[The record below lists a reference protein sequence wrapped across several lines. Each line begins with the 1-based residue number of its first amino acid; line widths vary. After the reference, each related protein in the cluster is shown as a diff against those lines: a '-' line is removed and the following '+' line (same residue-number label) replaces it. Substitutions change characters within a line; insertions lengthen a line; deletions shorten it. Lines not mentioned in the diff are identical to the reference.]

1 MMQRQA
7 KVQVKVWG
15 DYACF
20 TRPEFKV
27 ERISYPIMTPSAAR
41 GILEAIFWKP
51 EFRYEIR
58 KIGILSLGG
67 QQAIL
72 RNEVTSKQNES
83 PIVIES
89 VRAQRTSLILKSVAY
104 WIIAEIVLTNRAVDP
119 AAKYRDQ
126 FNRRVERGQCHHT
139 PYLGTREFAAYFSS
153 IDVDDVVQPIN
164 MDIGTML
171 FDFAFI
177 EDDSRK
183 EMEFIRHDETGTRTA
198 AGFAKPLFF
207 EAKVENGWLRVPKET
222 YEQLY
227 ALEGQDALRVD

>member
-1 MMQRQA
+1 MQRQA

-15 DYACF
+15 EYACF

-27 ERISYPIMTPSAAR
+27 ERISYPVMTPSAAR

-58 KIGILSLGG
+58 QIGILSLGG

-72 RNEVTSKQNES
+72 RNELTSKQNKN

-89 VRAQRTSLILKSVAY
+89 ARAQRTSLILKNVAY
-104 WIIAEIVLTNRAVDP
+104 WIVADIILTNRAIDP

-126 FNRRVERGQCHHT
+126 FNRRVERGQYHHM

-153 IDVDDVVQPIN
+153 IDEDDVVQPVD

-171 FDFAFI
+171 LDFAFI
-177 EDDSRK
+177 EDGSRK
-183 EMEFIRHDETGTRTA
+183 EMEFLRHDETGTRTV
-198 AGFAKPLFF
+198 AGFAKPIFF
-207 EAKVENGWLRVPKET
+207 EAKVENGWMHIPKER
-222 YEQLY
+222 YQQLY